1 MKEAAVVQAAEEVA
15 TEKMAEQYAE
25 EVRFKDL
32 IKSSSLSTDPK
43 PFRHPNWSTQ
53 LKSYHFELLDIEEIE
68 TALEG

>member
-1 MKEAAVVQAAEEVA
+1 MKEAAVVQVAEEVA

-43 PFRHPNWSTQ
+43 VFWHPNWSTQ
-53 LKSYHFELLDIEEIE
+53 LKLNPLELFDIEAIE

>member
-32 IKSSSLSTDPK
+32 IKLSSFSTDPK
-43 PFRHPNWSTQ
+43 PFRHPNW
-53 LKSYHFELLDIEEIE
+53 
-68 TALEG
+68 